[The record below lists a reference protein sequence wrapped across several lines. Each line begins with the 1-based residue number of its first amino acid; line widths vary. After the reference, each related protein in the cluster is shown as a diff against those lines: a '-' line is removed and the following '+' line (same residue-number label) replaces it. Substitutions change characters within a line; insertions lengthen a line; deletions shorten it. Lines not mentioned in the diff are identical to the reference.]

1 GRGPRRHRPVRMR
14 ALLPGLPAGD
24 PGWQAGRG
32 GDDDGDDRAD
42 RRGLIRRPIMS
53 EGAGPAT
60 ATAETLV
67 LVGCGQMGSAML
79 RGWLAREA
87 AVNFIVVEPA
97 GLPASFAAAGNV
109 AWHRAA
115 DELPDGMVPDAVVF
129 AVKPQII
136 DAVLPAYRRWARPQ

>member
-53 EGAGPAT
+53 EGAAPAT
-60 ATAETLV
+60 AKAETLV

-79 RGWLAREA
+79 RGWLAQGA
-87 AVNFIVVEPA
+87 AANFIAIEPA
-97 GLPASFAAAGNV
+97 GLPPAFANSRNLT
-109 AWHRAA
+109 WQRAA
-115 DELPDGMVPDAVVF
+115 EELPDGLAPDA
-129 AVKPQII
+129 
-136 DAVLPAYRRWARPQ
+136 